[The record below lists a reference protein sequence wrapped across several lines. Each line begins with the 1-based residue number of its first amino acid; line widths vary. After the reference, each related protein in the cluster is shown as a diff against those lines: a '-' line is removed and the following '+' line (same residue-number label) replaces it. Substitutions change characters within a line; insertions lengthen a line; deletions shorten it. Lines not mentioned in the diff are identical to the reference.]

1 MSSCC
6 NVLCIIDKDN
16 LDTLVQKTFT
26 PSMRLPV
33 LIHDDI
39 IDDFKNIY
47 CDVKKTSII
56 EAAVP
61 IVRSSSY
68 EFVHYAYIVR
78 SQLIYLAII
87 VPFIEDIRFGNDCNS
102 TKIGNT
108 KSSCESVHASY
119 DMKTVNVMTS
129 LVYLDNLHQLIAKY
143 FNNTNVTPMLIA
155 NNYNL
160 LDALLDESIDFG
172 VPQLT
177 NYNVMQEYIKIKP
190 VLNDFLMEDVT
201 EFFSDNDNDNDND
214 NAEDQLDAQSNKDT
228 SSFVEKE
235 RKQKN
240 IGWLNSGKELLSLSH
255 KSRKSK
261 NKSKFQSYWGGKE
274 GSTETLGQ
282 DETYMNSFLARTTT
296 SAINWRPHGIY
307 YAKNEFF
314 LDVVEKLQYY
324 QDLETGEVRENFLT
338 GIIFCKSY
346 LSGMPE
352 LKVGISD
359 NKLKLNNEALLKKN
373 FRFHHCVQ
381 LEDLDDNCEIKFIPP
396 DGEFELANYEFKRRR
411 NDMDPPIIK
420 IVKYEIKEKP
430 LKHVRIFVDF
440 TTYFRKQSSTTKLKI
455 QIPILNLFSEH
466 KVDLTKNPKFKTDW
480 GKLYFNISD
489 DFVLWDI
496 GDIKGGYG
504 DKTYGC
510 VIQFDLIN
518 EEALK
523 KEQELLKNS
532 MDPPPLRQGPKL
544 EVIYQQLHGET
555 GKQNESKKTD
565 DAGKAQLNS
574 LIESRKNN
582 LIKVEFEIPYY
593 TSSGLKIDFLKIH
606 EKSLA
611 NYQSFPWIRY
621 KTTNDDAYCFQTPQ

>member
-1 MSSCC
+1 M
-6 NVLCIIDKDN
+6 
-16 LDTLVQKTFT
+16 
-26 PSMRLPV
+26 
-33 LIHDDI
+33 
-39 IDDFKNIY
+39 
-47 CDVKKTSII
+47 
-56 EAAVP
+56 
-61 IVRSSSY
+61 
-68 EFVHYAYIVR
+68 VR
-78 SQLIYLAII
+78 SQLIYLAIV
-87 VPFIEDIRFGNDCNS
+87 VPFIESSKFTTDCS
-102 TKIGNT
+102 EDTELAK
-108 KSSCESVHASY
+108 KASHASY
-119 DMKTVNVMTS
+119 DMKPVNVMS
-129 LVYLDNLHQLIAKY
+129 ALVYLDNLHQLIIKY
-143 FNNTNVTPMLIA
+143 FNNNDVTPMLIS

-190 VLNDFLMEDVT
+190 ALNDFFMEDLT
-201 EFFSDNDNDNDND
+201 EFVSDNDDPEEEPCDTQPKD
-214 NAEDQLDAQSNKDT
+214 DTYSSLEKQSK
-228 SSFVEKE
+228 K
-235 RKQKN
+235 KKN
-240 IGWLNSGKELLSLSH
+240 VGWLDSGKGLFSLSH
-255 KSRKSK
+255 KSHKSK
-261 NKSKFQSYWGGKE
+261 NKTKRQSQWGGKE
-274 GSTETLGQ
+274 ESSDSLGQ

-338 GIIFCKSY
+338 GVIFCKSY

-381 LEDLDDNCEIKFIPP
+381 LEDLDDNCEIKFVPP

-420 IVKYEIKEKP
+420 VVKYEIKEKP

-455 QIPILNLFSEH
+455 QIPVSSLFSEY

-518 EEALK
+518 EEALR

-532 MDPPPLRQGPKL
+532 MDPPPLREGPKL
-544 EVIYQQLHGET
+544 EVIYQQLHSEAGKENELGAIDDT
-555 GKQNESKKTD
+555 GKTK
-565 DAGKAQLNS
+565 QLKS
-574 LIESRKNN
+574 LMESRQNK

-593 TSSGLKIDFLKIH
+593 TCSGLKIDFLKIH
-606 EKSLA
+606 ENSLK

-621 KTTNDDAYCFQTPQ
+621 KTTNDDAYCFQTPQRLSTSISKES